1 MSEGEDDSRL
11 YRGSARWIIIGIIAA
26 VAIGFAVFVAF
37 GSALFPATGGTGPAT
52 ETAMESA
59 TSGPGHNTTEAT
71 EPPEGGGGAA
81 AGNNNSAAEQI
92 PDSAI
97 NQGRETAGVADFTTG
112 ETNTSGNLENPLNE
126 NLTSLTGTP

>member
-1 MSEGEDDSRL
+1 MAEGEDDSRL
-11 YRGSARWIIIGIIAA
+11 YRGNARWVIIGIIAA

-37 GSALFPATGGTGPAT
+37 GSALFPATGGAGPAT

-59 TSGPGHNTTEAT
+59 TSGPGHNTTGAT
-71 EPPEGGGGAA
+71 EPPENVGAA
-81 AGNNNSAAEQI
+81 SSNDSAEQI

-97 NQGRETAGVADFTTG
+97 NQGRETADVADSATG
-112 ETNTSGNLENPLNE
+112 EETSNNTSGSVENPLSE